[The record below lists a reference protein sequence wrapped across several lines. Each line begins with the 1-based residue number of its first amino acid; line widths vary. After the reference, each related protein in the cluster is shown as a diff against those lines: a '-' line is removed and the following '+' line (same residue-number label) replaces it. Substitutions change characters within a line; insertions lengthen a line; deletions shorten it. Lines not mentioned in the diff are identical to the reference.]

1 MKNQERNRLLRTY
14 GKFYTKHYYDRPPEI
29 GGDCYYCGE
38 FAGTIEHVPPI
49 SLIENHPIKEWKERG
64 FDIITVRCCSDCNG
78 KLGNKAYLTVETR
91 LNFLEKKL
99 MKEYEKALSMW
110 SEDEL
115 SELSEQFRKQV
126 VAKQKQKFM
135 LLERIRNI
143 QWRQQQLNREFPDK
157 YE

>member
-1 MKNQERNRLLRTY
+1 
-14 GKFYTKHYYDRPPEI
+14 
-29 GGDCYYCGE
+29 
-38 FAGTIEHVPPI
+38 
-49 SLIENHPIKEWKERG
+49 LIENHPIKEWKERG

-99 MKEYEKALSMW
+99 MKEYEKGLSMW
-110 SEDEL
+110 SK
-115 SELSEQFRKQV
+115 SELEEMSDNFRKQI
-126 VAKQKQKFM
+126 VAKQQQKFM